1 MRKLLICFSLVAVVC
16 AADDQVDRRIAY
28 DHTFPSEEGAA
39 YFGGE
44 ITLVEHVNRKGML
57 RLDRDGAINK
67 YLWDLPHE
75 FQMLPYGS
83 IYYQGAAAE
92 LKHIPIGTHLHG
104 RFYLGPE
111 GDFDVD
117 NPVSNYAAGLM
128 TKPDLRS
135 SVSKYSRVLLLED
148 DFSFYQRQN
157 AAWKILS
164 IADDRSQ
171 IEVERVNLNDGT
183 PDLPEGEFVGA
194 TGKLTLRVDSGTR
207 LWLGRTIA
215 TSHDLDIGQ
224 TVQVNLGWVDLLGS
238 YKQDGLCR
246 DIWIDQESRDVAT
259 EQQRGVYA
267 AHMKRRGVP
276 AKVIQ
281 TESVPGE
288 GAKGYVTIH
297 FHAGIDPMLLE
308 EIQSLKSVFVKVA
321 EPTLRTYDSND
332 TTNGN
337 DLQWTQLESPSAG
350 SSGVQMRMRM
360 SEMLEGIRPG
370 RTIRIG
376 DRDWSIPDS
385 PREEK
390 LWTHDIRIFS
400 VGPKAVADRD
410 GLSSGQSQFILS
422 PDDRDVTDKTSIV
435 TLAGRTE
442 THSEIR
448 TTPLVIDQGG
458 TADKPAIFDGKGM
471 VIDLGIDISD
481 HDWKKDG
488 DLWTSQG
495 KLLDQEPVI
504 AGQVAGLFVGKVPI
518 TIPRDVEAEKMHPDL
533 KSRCYFPPEAL
544 RPGQMGYAKDGS
556 AYFRWPT
563 GIDAGSEAIIHP
575 AKGAASCVTV
585 ACNHVI
591 VRNLIVKYA
600 GNDGFNIHNR
610 WTGIRLENVKAFSN
624 ADEGISAHDEV
635 EMEVDGAEIAWN
647 GSASAG
653 IADVNRCT
661 TSYRNCIVH
670 DNAGSAFYLAGKSHS
685 VTDTVIYHQ
694 KNDFSV
700 QKGTEFVKARI
711 DFKK

>member
-1 MRKLLICFSLVAVVC
+1 MRTFLICFSLVAVVC

-28 DHTFPSEEGAA
+28 DHAFPSEEAAA
-39 YFGGE
+39 YYAGE
-44 ITLVEHVNRKGML
+44 ITLVEHVNRKGIL
-57 RLDRDGAINK
+57 RLNRDGAINK

-75 FQMLPYGS
+75 FQMLPYGA

-117 NPVSNYAAGLM
+117 NPVSNYAAGKM
-128 TKPDLRS
+128 TKPDMRS
-135 SVSKYSRVLLLED
+135 SVSQYSRVLLLED

-164 IADDRSQ
+164 IADDRNQ
-171 IEVERVNLNDGT
+171 IEVERVDLNDGT
-183 PDLPEGEFVGA
+183 PDVPEGEFAGV
-194 TGKLTLRVDSGTR
+194 TGKRILRVDSGTR
-207 LWLGRTIA
+207 IWLGRTIA
-215 TSHDLDIGQ
+215 TPHDLEAGQ
-224 TVQVNLGWVDLLGS
+224 IVQVNLGWVDLLGS

-259 EQQRGVYA
+259 EQQRGIYT

-276 AKVIQ
+276 AKVIR

-288 GAKGYVTIH
+288 GAKGYVTVQ
-297 FHAGIDPMLLE
+297 FHAGIEPKMLE
-308 EIQSLKSVFVKVA
+308 EIQSLKSVFIKVA
-321 EPTLRTYDSND
+321 EPTLRTYDG
-332 TTNGN
+332 NGVAN
-337 DLQWTQLESPSAG
+337 GSDLEFTQLENPPAG

-360 SEMLEGIRPG
+360 FEMLEGVRPG

-400 VGPKAVADRD
+400 VGPKAVAHRD
-410 GLSSGQSQFILS
+410 GPPSGQSQFILS
-422 PDDRDVTDKTSIV
+422 PDDRDATDETSFVTP
-435 TLAGRTE
+435 AGRTE
-442 THSEIR
+442 INSELR
-448 TTPLVIDQGG
+448 TTPLIIDQGG

-481 HDWKKDG
+481 HDWKKEG

-495 KLLDQEPVI
+495 KLLGQEPVI
-504 AGQVAGLFVGKVPI
+504 AGQVAGLFVGMVPI

-544 RPGQMGYAKDGS
+544 QPGQMGYAKDGS
-556 AYFRWPT
+556 AYFRWPA
-563 GIDAGSEAIIHP
+563 GIEPGSEAIIHP

-610 WTGIRLENVKAFSN
+610 WTGVRLENVKSFSN
-624 ADEGISAHDEV
+624 ADEGISAHDDV
-635 EMEVDGAEIAWN
+635 QMEVDGAEIAWN

-685 VTDTVIYHQ
+685 VTDTVIYNQ

-700 QKGTEFVKARI
+700 QKGTEFVKERI
-711 DFKK
+711 DFRK